1 VFSVFFFLLAA
12 GVAMSA
18 FLVFDGKPQACVDRS
33 LQPAPEPDGHDV
45 EGAIYNTINRL
56 K

>member
-1 VFSVFFFLLAA
+1 MQMSITYRL
-12 GVAMSA
+12 MSA
-18 FLVFDGKPQACVDRS
+18 DGK
-33 LQPAPEPDGHDV
+33 DV